1 MSQRSYVMI
10 IGVTNMSDVETIID
24 DFPYLEQQYL
34 MGKFKNLMVGKDLK
48 TSYLCAWNADNRSD
62 LEEEFIKYCDENNLI
77 NWND

>member
-1 MSQRSYVMI
+1 MI
-10 IGVTNMSDVETIID
+10 IGATSMSDVETIID

-77 NWND
+77 NWNE

>member
-1 MSQRSYVMI
+1 MI

>member
-1 MSQRSYVMI
+1 MI

-34 MGKFKNLMVGKDLK
+34 VGKFKNLMVGKDLK

>member
-10 IGVTNMSDVETIID
+10 IGATNMSDVETIID

>member
-1 MSQRSYVMI
+1 
-10 IGVTNMSDVETIID
+10 MSDVETIID

-34 MGKFKNLMVGKDLK
+34 MGRFKNLMVGKDLK